1 MGDYVK
7 KSMSSDWTRFRD
19 LKVRACLPS
28 PGPPGDAH

>member
-19 LKVRACLPS
+19 LKARACFS
-28 PGPPGDAH
+28 VTRAVW